1 MNDTRL
7 TLDGLVDQLAAHRTL
22 GRAPREELVWLASHG
37 SVREMNTGEVLTAKG
52 DAVAGLFIALSG
64 RIAIF
69 IDRGAGPHKAMEWIG
84 GDVLGL
90 LPYSRLSTPP
100 GDTIVQE
107 PTVLLQIDRECLR
120 DVILQCHEVT
130 TLLVHA
136 MLDRARAFT
145 SNDLQNEKMASL
157 GKLSAGLAHELN
169 NPASAIERSAAL
181 LDQQLDAAQLASRA
195 LGAARLTDAQLAA
208 VDMLGSA
215 CFATPADGIR
225 SPVQQAAHEEAIADW
240 LADHGADATM
250 ADALAD
256 TGLTLEALD
265 DLARAMTGPSL
276 EIAVRWA
283 ASGCMVHR
291 LASEIQQA
299 ARRISALVGSVK
311 GFTRM
316 DQAAVAEPVD
326 VRQGLADTVAV
337 LQSKARGKS
346 AAVTVHADSHLP
358 YAYGFSGELNQV
370 WLNLID
376 NALDAVPE
384 LGHVDVLAAREG
396 QDVAIRIIDNGR
408 GIPDQI
414 RDRIFDPFFTTKP
427 VGQGTGLGLDIVR
440 RLVLH
445 NRGDI
450 SVVSRPG
457 RTEFRVL
464 LPAANVEPG
473 TPA

>member
-7 TLDGLVDQLAAHRTL
+7 TLDGVVDQLTAHRTL

-37 SVREMNTGEVLTAKG
+37 SVRHMNAGEVLTAKG
-52 DAVAGLFIALSG
+52 EAVAGLFVVLSG
-64 RIAIF
+64 RVAIF
-69 IDRGAGPHKAMEWIG
+69 IDRGAGPHKAMEWIA
-84 GDVLGL
+84 GDVTGL
-90 LPYSRLSTPP
+90 LPYTRLTSPP
-100 GDTIVQE
+100 GDTIAQE
-107 PTVLLQIDRECLR
+107 PTVILQIDRERLR
-120 DVILQCHEVT
+120 DVTLECHEVT

-145 SNDLQNEKMASL
+145 SSDLQNEKMASL

-169 NPASAIERSAAL
+169 NPASAIERSAVL
-181 LDQQLDAAQLASRA
+181 LDDRLDEAQLASRA
-195 LGAARLTDAQLAA
+195 LGAAHLTDAQLES
-208 VDMLGSA
+208 VDALRSA
-215 CFATPADGIR
+215 CLATSLGGIR
-225 SPVQQAAHEEAIADW
+225 SPVEQAAHEETIADW
-240 LADHGADATM
+240 LADHGLDLEL

-256 TGLTLEALD
+256 SGVTLEALD
-265 DLARAMTGPSL
+265 HLAGAMKGPSL
-276 EIAVRWA
+276 EIVVRWA
-283 ASGCMVHR
+283 ASGCLVHR
-291 LASEIQQA
+291 LASEIQEA
-299 ARRISALVGSVK
+299 ALRISRLVASVK
-311 GFTRM
+311 DFTHM
-316 DQAAVAEPVD
+316 DQASVAEPVD
-326 VRQGLADTVAV
+326 VLQGVSNTIAM
-337 LQSKARGKS
+337 LQAKARGKS
-346 AAVTVHADSHLP
+346 AAVTVNADSNLP

-384 LGHVDVLAAREG
+384 HGRVDVLAAREG
-396 QDVAIRIIDNGR
+396 QEVAIRIIDNGS

-450 SVVSRPG
+450 SVVSQPG

-464 LPAANVEPG
+464 LPAASVEPG